1 MRIFDNLF
9 RRFSVN
15 ARGNTAL
22 LVALTLPVIMAAI
35 GGAIDFSRAVQLKM
49 QLQDAA
55 DVASVGSVAI
65 NSTGY
70 KAGVAMKGDGP
81 IPDGAAQAVSI
92 FNSDYHPNGDLNA
105 VMPTASLSKAG
116 TILTSTVN
124 VTATY
129 KPYML
134 SLVGINSVPLTIT
147 SVSTA
152 TVPPYVDFY
161 LLLDN
166 TPSMGLGAT
175 TSDINTMTTKMG
187 CAFACHEDDL
197 PGTDNYSK
205 SIALK
210 VTLRIDVVRIAT
222 QNLMA
227 TAKTTETLSGQ
238 YRMSIYDFGT
248 AANTIDLKNPGAFK
262 VSDLTTNLDN
272 SASDASAIGL
282 MTIPKQN
289 YNNDSQT
296 NFESALTAVNKV
308 IADPGSGM
316 TADTPQKVLF
326 LVTDGVNDG
335 YDCAYSNGAA
345 CRRITPI
352 DTSPTGMCTKIKAR
366 GIKIAVL
373 YTTYQPVTTDSFY
386 NSWVAKYVG
395 PPSQIASAA
404 EKCASSNLYFEVSP
418 SQGIS
423 DAMQALFKRIITV
436 VRINS

>member
-1 MRIFDNLF
+1 MI
-9 RRFSVN
+9 
-15 ARGNTAL
+15 
-22 LVALTLPVIMAAI
+22 VALCIPVVLAVI
-35 GGAIDFSRAVQLKM
+35 GGAIDFSRSVQLRSE
-49 QLQDAA
+49 LQDAA
-55 DVASVGSVAI
+55 DVASVGAVAI
-65 NSTGY
+65 KSAGY
-70 KAGVAMKGDGP
+70 NAGIAMKGDGD
-81 IPDGAAQAVSI
+81 IPAGATQAISI
-92 FNSDYHPNGDLNA
+92 FNSDYRPHDDLNS
-105 VMPTASLSKAG
+105 VKTTASVSKTG
-116 TILTSTVN
+116 TILTSSVS

-134 SLVGINSVPLTIT
+134 GMVGISSVPLTIN

-248 AANTIDLKNPGAFK
+248 AANTIDLKNPGALK

-272 SASDASAIGL
+272 SASDASSIGL
-282 MTIPKQN
+282 MTIPRQN

-296 NFESALTAVNKV
+296 NFESALTAVNKA

-335 YDCAYSNGAA
+335 YDCGYSNGAA

-352 DTSPTGMCTKIKAR
+352 DTGLTSMCTKIKAR

-386 NSWVAKYVG
+386 SSWVAKYVG
-395 PPSQIASAA
+395 PPSQIATQMEA
-404 EKCASSNLYFEVSP
+404 CASSNLYFEVSP

>member
-1 MRIFDNLF
+1 MSCLNSLF
-9 RRFSVN
+9 RIVVRAN
-15 ARGNTAL
+15 RGN
-22 LVALTLPVIMAAI
+22 VALIVALSLPIVLATL
-35 GGAIDFSRAVQLKM
+35 GGAADFSRAVQLRSE
-49 QLQDAA
+49 LQDAA
-55 DVASVGSVAI
+55 DVASIGAIAI
-65 NSTGY
+65 NSAGY
-70 KAGVAMKGDGP
+70 KAGIAMKGDGA
-81 IPDGAAQAVSI
+81 IPVGADQAVEM
-92 FNSDYHPNGDLNA
+92 FNSDYHASPDITSVKPA
-105 VMPTASLSKAG
+105 ASLNKVG
-116 TILTSTVN
+116 TTLTSTVTVN
-124 VTATY
+124 ATY

-134 SLVGINSVPLTIT
+134 SLVGMSSIPLTIS

-175 TSDINTMTTKMG
+175 TADIDTMTKKMG

-210 VTLRIDVVRIAT
+210 VTLRIDVVRTAT

-227 TAKTTETLSGQ
+227 TAKATETLPDQ
-238 YRMSIYDFGT
+238 YRMAIYDFGT
-248 AANTIDLKNPGAFK
+248 SANTINLKDPGAYK
-262 VSDLTTNLDN
+262 VSALTSNLDTSTAN
-272 SASDASAIGL
+272 ASTIGL

-296 NFESALTAVNKV
+296 NFTSALTAMNTA

-316 TADTPQKVLF
+316 TSDTPQKVLF

-335 YDCAYSNGAA
+335 YDCAYSNGAT

-352 DTSPTGMCTKIKAR
+352 DNTLCTKIKAR

-373 YTTYQPVTTDSFY
+373 YTTYQPVTSDSFF
-386 NSWVAKYVG
+386 NSWVAKYVAA
-395 PPSQIASAA
+395 PSQVATQA
-404 EKCASSNLYFEVSP
+404 EACASSNLYFEVSP